1 MTTSIDRQAGP
12 NTDHNRA
19 DRQGSVRL
27 EIAPEEPLL
36 SDLECDIMNAK
47 HSPVFYVS
55 LHQALP
61 AVGLYGLALAGDAH
75 AVMPKVYANEGHQIR

>member
-12 NTDHNRA
+12 NTDHTGR
-19 DRQGSVRL
+19 
-27 EIAPEEPLL
+27 IARDVFDSKLHPEKPLL